1 MHPGEAL
8 PARAHPL
15 FSFPDIAG
23 RETTTATTTARGE
36 SEPSHTPGPPAGPH
50 PPPWQGHSLSQ
61 DPTHCA
67 PLGSLPCTLS
77 PREGAGAEPT
87 GGSSGPTQHWQRPRQ
102 GRGVPLPV
110 GSMRDTPGIPAPR
123 EPTLGVK
130 RALSAASP
138 PVLQGGGSPVGSPL
152 WGQACG
158 QGLIGSP
165 SAPTPAPSRLQPRGG
180 SLLLRLSV
188 CVLLLL
194 VLALCC
200 GRAKPVAL
208 ALDDL
213 RARLLYLRHTA
224 LSCWR
229 GLLQL

>member
-1 MHPGEAL
+1 MKPAGQSLSPSSRPETRHHTRKNEEAAPGWPMPRAGREGDRQCPPSILRRSRPQRRGHGAEPQRTSRRVRFREPPEA
-8 PARAHPL
+8 AVHY
-15 FSFPDIAG
+15 IAG
-23 RETTTATTTARGE
+23 RETTTATTTAR
-36 SEPSHTPGPPAGPH
+36 
-50 PPPWQGHSLSQ
+50 
-61 DPTHCA
+61 
-67 PLGSLPCTLS
+67 
-77 PREGAGAEPT
+77 
-87 GGSSGPTQHWQRPRQ
+87 
-102 GRGVPLPV
+102 
-110 GSMRDTPGIPAPR
+110 
-123 EPTLGVK
+123 
-130 RALSAASP
+130 
-138 PVLQGGGSPVGSPL
+138 
-152 WGQACG
+152 
-158 QGLIGSP
+158 
-165 SAPTPAPSRLQPRGG
+165 APSRLQPRGG